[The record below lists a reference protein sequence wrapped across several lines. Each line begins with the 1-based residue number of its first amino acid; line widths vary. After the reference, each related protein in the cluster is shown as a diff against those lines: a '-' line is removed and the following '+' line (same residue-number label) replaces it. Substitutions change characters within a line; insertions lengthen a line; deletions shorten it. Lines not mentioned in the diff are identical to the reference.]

1 MPNRKKSTDDLLET
15 GIGMMR
21 IGALADAEKVFRT
34 ILVDVPG
41 ELNALES
48 LAMIFMEKGNFGEA
62 SDYLNAVL
70 RKSGERADLYY
81 NLGNACANS
90 GRLFEAAT
98 AYERAVEIESDFI
111 EAWFNLG
118 DMLEKL
124 DRLEKSINAYEKV
137 IELDP
142 YLASGLTNLGCVLTE
157 VGRFEAAIRA
167 FEKSIELEP
176 TFAPTYMNLGN
187 AHKYAGDM
195 VQAIAAYREAI
206 RLAPD
211 YADAR
216 YNLGANLSLTG
227 DFAEAERMLVSALEL
242 RPKLTRAKFALGAAY
257 IGLEKADAAV
267 ALCSEAPDDSC
278 EMFALKPF
286 AVAAQGDGDNAF
298 LLADYDR
305 LIGVS
310 QFSAPNGRD
319 SLTSFNK
326 ELVAHI
332 LDHPSLTYAPTSHA
346 TVNGKHTGNLLTEPK
361 GPFEDFEKY
370 LWREVESYREE
381 LYQGGNPLFPGDRS
395 LTDLVVW
402 SIVMEAGG
410 HQVPHIHPSG
420 WISGVY
426 YPKSPK
432 DLATDA
438 NLDAGCLEFGAPPPE
453 IPFTGRPHLKMVRPE
468 EGLLVLFPSFF
479 YHRTIPFDSDTP
491 RVSIAFDFCSNRRTC
506 I

>member
-15 GIGMMR
+15 GIDMMR
-21 IGALADAEKVFRT
+21 RGALTGAEKVFRT

-48 LAMIFMEKGNFGEA
+48 LAMILMEKGDFGEA
-62 SDYLNAVL
+62 SDYLKAVL
-70 RKSGERADLYY
+70 RKSGKRADLYY
-81 NLGNACANS
+81 YLGNACAES
-90 GRLFEAAT
+90 GRLTEAAT
-98 AYERAVEIESDFI
+98 AYERALEIQSDLI

-118 DMLEKL
+118 DVLEKL
-124 DRLEKSINAYEKV
+124 DQLEKSINAYEKV
-137 IELDP
+137 IELNP
-142 YLASGLTNLGCVLTE
+142 NFVPGLTNLGCVLTE
-157 VGRFEAAIRA
+157 VGRFETAIRA
-167 FEKSIELEP
+167 FERSIEIEP
-176 TFAPTYMNLGN
+176 TFPPTYMNLGN

-195 VQAIAAYREAI
+195 VQAIAAYSEAV

-257 IGLEKADAAV
+257 IGLEKVDAAV
-267 ALCSEAPDDSC
+267 ALCNEAPDDSC

-286 AVAAQGDGDNAF
+286 AVAAQGGDNAI

-305 LIGVS
+305 LIDVS
-310 QFSAPNGRD
+310 QLSAPNGHD

-361 GPFEDFEKY
+361 GPFEDFEKL
-370 LWREVESYREE
+370 LWREVESYQEKLR
-381 LYQGGNPLFPGDRS
+381 QSGNPLFSGDRS

-402 SIVMEAGG
+402 SVVMEAGG
-410 HQVPHIHPSG
+410 YQEPHIHPSG

-426 YPKSPK
+426 YPKFPK

-453 IPFTGRPHLKMVRPE
+453 IPFTGRPYLKMVRPE

-506 I
+506 N